1 MVLKQSYERDSIKV
15 TIPCD
20 LRIKKGTQKGSDVS
34 RDTQRMNKSQDSNQ
48 SSLALECAKLSLL
61 QLLLG
66 PTETRGEELVP
77 GGG

>member
-1 MVLKQSYERDSIKV
+1 MLKQSYERDSIKV

-20 LRIKKGTQKGSDVS
+20 LRTKKGTQKGCDVS
-34 RDTQRMNKSQDSNQ
+34 RDTQRMNKGQDSHR

-61 QLLLG
+61 SLLLS